1 MFNNIAFDIVIGLI
15 FIYLLYSLFATVL
28 SELLATWVGLRARNL
43 KEGIDRMLNDEDET
57 KHSIL
62 YRIIDSFKLLKNP
75 DNLRVRNFYNHPEI
89 KYLGSTGVF
98 KVPSS
103 FKSIS
108 FSKTIIYLLSGE
120 GAANK
125 VRIEDKLKKLVARD
139 ETLSPEENIFD
150 TETAKYVL
158 SLWNDSYG
166 DVVKFKI
173 RLEAWFDRTMEQATE
188 WYKRKIQ
195 IVLLVLGFLMA
206 WFFNADTFTIIGK
219 LSTDKAA
226 RAQMVNLASAYIT
239 AHPEAPA
246 AQRTTDSP
254 SVNVGQNLSVR
265 HDSLLA
271 VKRQLEADIN
281 NANSLLGSG
290 AWLPDSVFIT
300 TDKATGVK
308 AFSPALDE
316 TTFLN
321 IHQSSIVADG
331 YYPVTREE
339 KWRYFFRLLLSHFFG
354 FLVTA
359 IAISL
364 GAPFWFDLLNK
375 LMKLRTSAKQD
386 TNSTEAYR
394 RDNSV
399 SPLNRE
405 G

>member
-57 KHSIL
+57 KHSML
-62 YRIIDSFKLLKNP
+62 YRVIDSFKLLKNP
-75 DNLRVRNFYNHPEI
+75 DNLRVRNFYNNPEI

-103 FKSIS
+103 FKSVS

-120 GAANK
+120 GAADK
-125 VRIEDKLKKLVARD
+125 VRIEDKLKKLVAQD
-139 ETLSPEENIFD
+139 EILSPEENIFD
-150 TETAKYVL
+150 KETARYVL
-158 SLWNDSYG
+158 SLWDDSYG
-166 DVVKFKI
+166 DIVKFKI

-195 IVLLVLGFLMA
+195 IVLLILGFFMA
-206 WFFNADTFTIIGK
+206 WFFNADTFTIIDK
-219 LSTDKAA
+219 LATDKSA
-226 RAQMVNLASAYIT
+226 REQMVNLATAYIS
-239 AHPEAPA
+239 ANPA
-246 AQRTTDSP
+246 NQEVSTTPDSP
-254 SVNVGQNLSVR
+254 GIKKVQDLDAR
-265 HDSLLA
+265 HDSLL
-271 VKRQLEADIN
+271 KIKDQLEADIN
-281 NANSLLGSG
+281 NANSLLGAG
-290 AWLPDSVFIT
+290 AWLADSILVT
-300 TDKATGVK
+300 TDKAMNK
-308 AFSPALDE
+308 KLYNPALDE

-321 IHQSSIVADG
+321 MLDGRAPGDG
-331 YYPVTREE
+331 YYRVTRSE
-339 KWRYFFRLLLSHFFG
+339 KWRYFFGLLLPHFFG

-386 TNSTEAYR
+386 TNSTDIYR
-394 RDNSV
+394 RSNGV

>member
-43 KEGIDRMLNDEDET
+43 KEGIDRMLNDEDQE
-57 KHSIL
+57 KHSL
-62 YRIIDSFKLLKNP
+62 MYRIIDSFKLLKNP

-120 GAANK
+120 GAADK
-125 VRIEDKLKKLVARD
+125 TRIETRLKKLVEQD
-139 ETLSPEENIFD
+139 EILTPEENIFD
-150 TETAKYVL
+150 KETARYVL

-166 DVVKFKI
+166 DIVKFKL

-226 RAQMVNLASAYIT
+226 REQMVNLAT
-239 AHPEAPA
+239 AHVARESANNAAAPL
-246 AQRTTDSP
+246 TDSTP
-254 SVNVGQNLSVR
+254 AMVPRDLAGR
-265 HDSLLA
+265 HDSLVQL
-271 VKRQLEADIN
+271 KRQLEVDIN
-281 NANSLLGSG
+281 NANTLLGSG
-290 AWLPDSVFIT
+290 AWLPGTVEIAF
-300 TDKATGVK
+300 DKSTNKYAYT
-308 AFSPALDE
+308 PAIDE
-316 TTFLN
+316 ATFLSL
-321 IHQSSIVADG
+321 HDG
-331 YYPVTREE
+331 QVPAVGNYRVSTGE
-339 KWRYFFRLLLSHFFG
+339 KWRYLFALLGSHFFG

-375 LMKLRTSAKQD
+375 IMKLRTSAKQD
-386 TNSTEAYR
+386 TNSTDAYR
-394 RDNSV
+394 RGGNV

-405 G
+405 

>member
-1 MFNNIAFDIVIGLI
+1 MFNNIAFDIVIGLV

-57 KHSIL
+57 QHSLL
-62 YRIIDSFKLLKNP
+62 YRVIDSFKLLKSP

-103 FKSIS
+103 FKSVS

-120 GAANK
+120 GAADK
-125 VRIEDKLKKLVARD
+125 SRIEDKLRKLCTQD
-139 ETLSPEENIFD
+139 EILTAEENIFD
-150 TETAKYVL
+150 KETAKYVL
-158 SLWNDSYG
+158 SLWHDSYG
-166 DVVKFKI
+166 DVVKFRL

-219 LSTDKAA
+219 LATDKAA
-226 RAQMVNLASAYIT
+226 REQLVTMATAYVASNPTPPAQVVL
-239 AHPEAPA
+239 P
-246 AQRTTDSP
+246 DSP
-254 SVNVGQNLSVR
+254 AVARPPVTDAR
-265 HDSLLA
+265 YDSLLQ
-271 VKRQLEADIN
+271 VKKRLEADIS

-290 AWLPDSVFIT
+290 AWLPDTVFVQ
-300 TDKATGVK
+300 TDPLTKKRTFTPV
-308 AFSPALDE
+308 LDE
-316 TTFLN
+316 TVFVKSREGKGITEGPN
-321 IHQSSIVADG
+321 R
-331 YYPVTREE
+331 VTRWG
-339 KWRYFFRLLLSHFFG
+339 KWCYFFGLFIPHFFG

-359 IAISL
+359 IAVSL

-386 TNSTEAYR
+386 TNSTETYKR
-394 RDNSV
+394 NGV